1 MLSRA
6 RSTNQ
11 VDEIIAVMIVISI
24 LFLVIDRLFLFPWEQ
39 VVASRWSSL

>member
-11 VDEIIAVMIVISI
+11 VDEIVAVMIVISI
-24 LFLVIDRLFLFPWEQ
+24 LFLVIDRLFLYPWEQ
-39 VVASRWSSL
+39 IIAARWSSL